1 MALKNSE
8 SSEVNRIYVKS
19 IKQVFTREKLLIFMT
34 WNLKINLESKP
45 MLLDM

>member
-8 SSEVNRIYVKS
+8 SSEVNRIYVTS

-34 WNLKINLESKP
+34 WNLKINLESKL

>member
-8 SSEVNRIYVKS
+8 SSEVNTIYVKS

-34 WNLKINLESKP
+34 WNLKINLESKL